1 MLWNSFSSGDGGPI
15 RLAAPYAGM
24 AAHFRL
30 EASGVE
36 RPLAFRFGHHDRRGG
51 RSIHG
56 HLARKLQNR
65 LPYPGVTL

>member
-1 MLWNSFSSGDGGPI
+1 
-15 RLAAPYAGM
+15 M

-30 EASGVE
+30 EVSGAE

-56 HLARKLQNR
+56 QLARTLQNR
-65 LPYPGVTL
+65 LPCPGVTL